1 MKQQILHFLLI
12 VILSMAY
19 PFSALGNDNRIID
32 FNYPQE
38 VSKEAL
44 ADLDNALKSGDG
56 ELTVDALVRYSI
68 AQSGISKDNMP
79 VIVKRLESTI
89 AKEKQPHIKALLY
102 YFEALVYQGYSNRYA
117 RWSNRNNPVEETPA
131 DVSEWDRYQ
140 FNKKIAELVK
150 KSLAEPEALKAVAV
164 TSLPGIIEYNEL
176 GATYVP
182 TLFEFLSMKSLEM
195 LKDNDEL
202 IDRIKTGWLNATD
215 GNSAPN
221 MYAMLRTGKGD
232 LRAAYDRYRNSEYS
246 AILLSNLSFDDN
258 KQKYAELKQ
267 YLQRFPSSIYTAQVK
282 NMIFDLEEKRV
293 NVSYPD
299 VLSSHDMITVT
310 ADVNNVD
317 TYWLNV
323 YRAPDNLRDTYRIEP
338 DMLKFVSQTP
348 VAVQGNVPFKA
359 TDIKTVLPPLP
370 YGHYVIL
377 PMLDK
382 DVKPH
387 QDVYTHQLLRVTDI
401 GNFTVSHRDYGIFNE
416 VGIIA
421 AVDITT
427 GKPLPDVTVVN
438 ELNGKI
444 GKTDS
449 DGTLNLSSLFEREL
463 RTIKGDDRFGP
474 GCYFRLLNT
483 SRGDQTTAQFYSDL
497 GVYRPGETVHWAI
510 IVYRAT
516 ATSKGNIP
524 LEGKKFKVIF
534 KDSNYKDIDTV
545 IVTSDEYGRIEGS
558 FVIPKDRMNGRF
570 HISLENGKDRIDGWS
585 VNVSEYKTPTF
596 EVTFPDARRSYV
608 AGQPVKVTGKAMA
621 YSGVPI
627 ANSEVRL
634 SLIQN
639 QWSWWWWSMR
649 NNNGKH
655 LLDTTVVTDAQG
667 NFTIEFAPD
676 LFTENKDLKPGK
688 RCWARYNYMVL
699 ATVTNDAGETHEE
712 SASFIVGTRRGIEL
726 GSENENVY
734 LNDQP
739 IKLPLK
745 YNTTDEEHPDTW
757 CMWEVMKK
765 GTKVPALTG
774 NLNTANPTI
783 DLTSLSSGEY
793 TLKIHILDAEEGEQ
807 DVDVSRDIILYRKGD
822 KTSPVKDRPL
832 WISPFGKS
840 VDKKNKGHITVGVS
854 TPEAYIYYVAST
866 TKNIISE
873 GWLNYQA
880 GMNEFTVPLPKEA
893 GADVTVSFITY
904 YGTKKWEKEVKL
916 ANPYQA
922 EALKI
927 TATSFRDKLVPGNIE
942 RWSFTLT
949 DQNGNPRP
957 GAMLLDMYD
966 KAIASIAENGWNYSP
981 YSYFGSYPS
990 FYINSMWL
998 GDNNR
1003 SYINWSQ
1010 DHLAIPK
1017 EAQAQLP
1024 RLYTYSQRPFSYT
1037 MGHGRMM
1044 MKTQSLG
1051 AARRP
1056 TNATVALGDNAVSGT
1071 VVDENGEPIIG
1082 ASVQVIG
1089 VNGGCATNFDG
1100 IFSLNCAD
1108 GATLKISY
1116 VGYETVEVQAHDGM
1130 VIELEPR
1137 GAMLEEVVVTGYQMV
1152 DKRLYTGSVESVEL
1166 AEDVQIFGASS
1177 KVRVRGA
1184 ATNDAQVNQQNLDKV
1199 ILRES
1204 DVKTALWQPMLTSDQ
1219 NGVVSLEFEA
1229 PNFNTTWNAQ
1239 AVAWDKKM
1247 IGSTWMA
1254 EVLTQKPLMVKAN
1267 MPRFLR
1273 QGDKATLAATVQNA
1287 TDEATACD
1295 AVIELFDP
1303 RTNEVYTSRNF
1314 NLTLDPM
1321 GSQAV
1326 TIDWQVPDTIAMVG
1340 FRIKAANSTFGDGE
1354 QVMVPVLTTVS
1365 PVIETQPFYVEA
1377 GEGHFE
1383 QPLPKFPKDARVTLE
1398 YCDNPVWYCVLAL
1411 PTIWDDNYEVAT
1423 RAAHSLFAL
1432 QVAQGVAKE
1441 QPQIKEAI
1449 TYWKEHNEDSTLVSM
1464 LQKNQD
1470 LKIGTLL
1477 ASPWVRDADRQTLRM
1492 SKLNELIDEA
1502 IVKKEYEKIITALKN
1517 LQMGD
1522 GGFTW
1527 FRHPFCRSDVWTTG
1541 AVLELIGETKRLGYL
1556 PDDSRLA
1563 DMVKRALSYYD
1574 SETVRLYNEAKQRNS
1589 NEPEGKFTE
1598 YAYIRSLFPE
1608 IKQTTSSANLM
1619 DKTLIYMD
1627 KNWSKGIT
1635 LKQKAYYAMTLNRN
1649 GYKET
1654 ARSIVES
1661 IRQFA
1666 IVKPNLGMYWDNL
1679 QTDYSWWEF
1688 DKVAYTSTIL
1698 QAMNE
1703 VDPRQQEIDQVRK
1716 WMLLMKQSND
1726 WGTSSLAADAVYSI
1740 LSTGSQW
1747 LERATLPTITVAGEP
1762 VNLDKMA
1769 EWLGYFRTTLSA
1781 TTAGNVVI
1789 DRTASGPA
1797 WGAVYSQFKAPM
1809 TEIKEKAI
1817 EEVSISKEYYVY
1829 AQDGSLHKTDAFKVG
1844 DKVKVRVIIKTNKD
1858 MNFVTMTDERA
1869 ACFEPVDQLSGYRSE
1884 DNTWFYQE
1892 TKDTQTNVFINGL
1905 RKGTHIIGYDVWVTN
1920 PGEFTSGI
1928 ATIQCQYA
1936 PQLSAHSAGKT
1947 ITALPKD

>member
-1 MKQQILHFLLI
+1 MKQQILHFILI
-12 VILSMAY
+12 VILSMAF
-19 PFSALGNDNRIID
+19 PFNATGNDNRIID
-32 FNYPQE
+32 FNYPQV
-38 VSKEAL
+38 VSNEAL
-44 ADLDNALKSGDG
+44 AELDIALKAGDG

-79 VIVKRLESTI
+79 EIVKRLESTI
-89 AKEKQPHIKALLY
+89 AKEKKPHIKALLY
-102 YFEALVYQGYSNRYA
+102 YFEAMVYQGYCNRYA
-117 RWSNRNNPVEETPA
+117 RRSDRNNPVEEIPA
-131 DVSEWDRYQ
+131 DVSEWDRNQ
-140 FNKKIAELVK
+140 FNKKIAELVE

-164 TSLPGIIEYNEL
+164 TSLPGIIECNEL

-182 TLFEFLSMKSLEM
+182 TLFEFLSMKSLEL

-202 IDRIKTGWLNATD
+202 IDRIKTDWLNVTD
-215 GNSAPN
+215 GHDAPN
-221 MYAMLRTGKGD
+221 IYAMVHNGKGD

-246 AILLSNLSFDDN
+246 ALLLPKLSFDDN

-282 NMIFDLEEKRV
+282 NMIFDLEEKLID
-293 NVSYPD
+293 VSYPD
-299 VLSSHDMITVT
+299 VLSSRDTITVT
-310 ADVNNVD
+310 ADVSNVG

-323 YRAPDNLRDTYRIEP
+323 YRVPDDLQYIYEYEYDK
-338 DMLKFVSQTP
+338 LKFVSQTP
-348 VAVQGNVPFKA
+348 VTVQGTVPFRA
-359 TDIKTVLPPLP
+359 SDIKTELPPLP
-370 YGHYVIL
+370 YGRYIIFPL
-377 PMLDK
+377 LDK
-382 DVKPH
+382 DERPH
-387 QDVYTHQLLRVTDI
+387 RYVNTYYKLLRVTDI
-401 GNFTVSHRDYGIFNE
+401 GNFTVSRKGKE
-416 VGIIA
+416 GIIA

-427 GKPLPDVTVVN
+427 GKPLPDVTVIN
-438 ELNGKI
+438 EHNSKI
-444 GKTDS
+444 GNTGN
-449 DGTLNLSSLFEREL
+449 DGTLNLSSKYEGDL
-463 RTIKGDDRFGP
+463 RTVKGDDRFGP
-474 GCYFRLLNT
+474 ESDYYHQIDYHSF
-483 SRGDQTTAQFYSDL
+483 DEITAKFYSDL
-497 GVYRPGETVHWAI
+497 GVYRPGETVQWAI
-510 IVYRAT
+510 IVYNAT
-516 ATSKGNIP
+516 DKGATPWGD
-524 LEGKKFKVIF
+524 EEFTVIL
-534 KDSNYKDIDTV
+534 KDPNYKDIDTV

-570 HISLENGKDRIDGWS
+570 HIYLDFSYLRSIGWP

-608 AGQPVKVTGKAMA
+608 AGQSVKVTGKAMN

-639 QWSWWWWSMR
+639 QWSWWWSMR

-655 LLDTTVVTDAQG
+655 LQDTTVVTDAQG
-667 NFTIEFAPD
+667 NFTFEFAPD
-676 LFTENKDLKPGK
+676 LFQENKDLKPGK
-688 RCWARYNYMVL
+688 RCWARYNYRVL

-712 SASFIVGTRRGIEL
+712 STSFIVGTRRGIEL
-726 GSENENVY
+726 GSESENVY

-745 YNTTDEEHPDTW
+745 YNTTDEEHPNTW
-757 CMWEVMKK
+757 CTWEVTKK
-765 GTKVPALTG
+765 GSKEPALTG
-774 NLNTANPTI
+774 NLNTADPTI
-783 DLTSLSSGEY
+783 DLTSLSSCEY

-822 KTSPVKDRPL
+822 KTSPVKDCPL
-832 WISPFGKS
+832 WISPLGKS
-840 VDKKNKGHITVGVS
+840 VDKNNKGHITVGVS

-866 TKNIISE
+866 TKDIIGE
-873 GWLNYQA
+873 GWLNYKA
-880 GMNEFTVPLPKEA
+880 GMNDFTVPLPREA

-916 ANPYQA
+916 ANTYKA

-949 DQNGNPRP
+949 DQNGKPRP

-966 KAIASIAENGWNYSP
+966 KAIASIAKNGWNYSVYSP
-981 YSYFGSYPS
+981 YGSTPS
-990 FYINSMWL
+990 FNIWPMRLDGYSR
-998 GDNNR
+998 G
-1003 SYINWSQ
+1003 STSWSQ
-1010 DHLAIPK
+1010 DPLAIPK

-1024 RLYTYSQRPFSYT
+1024 RLYTYSLRPFSYT
-1037 MGHGRMM
+1037 TGLGRQLL
-1044 MKTQSLG
+1044 KSQSLVG
-1051 AARRP
+1051 RK
-1056 TNATVALGDNAVSGT
+1056 TNATAASGNNTIYGT
-1071 VVDENGEPIIG
+1071 VVDEDGEPVIG
-1082 ASVQVIG
+1082 ATVQVIG
-1089 VNGGCATNFDG
+1089 ESKGCATNINGD
-1100 IFSLNCAD
+1100 FSINCAD
-1108 GATLKISY
+1108 GTTLRISCI
-1116 VGYETVEVQAHDGM
+1116 GYKTVVVQAFDGM
-1130 VIELEPR
+1130 VIELEET
-1137 GAMLEEVVVTGYQMV
+1137 GATLGEVVVTGYQKA
-1152 DKRLYTGSVESVEL
+1152 DKRLYTGSVKSVEL
-1166 AEDVQIFGASS
+1166 EG
-1177 KVRVRGA
+1177 GE
-1184 ATNDAQVNQQNLDKV
+1184 DAQVNQQNLDKV
-1199 ILRES
+1199 TLRES
-1204 DVKTALWQPMLTSDQ
+1204 DVKTALWMPMLTSDQ
-1219 NGVVSLEFEA
+1219 NGVVSLEFEV

-1247 IGSTWMA
+1247 VGSTWMA

-1287 TDEATACD
+1287 TEEPSACD

-1314 NLTLDPM
+1314 NLTLAPM

-1326 TIDWQVPDTIAMVG
+1326 TIDWQAPDTIAMMG

-1365 PVIETQPFYVEA
+1365 PVIETEPFYIEA
-1377 GEGHFE
+1377 AQAHYET
-1383 QPLPKFPKDARVTLE
+1383 PLPQFPKDARVTLE

-1411 PTIWDDNYEVAT
+1411 PTIFSDSYCTAT
-1423 RAAHSLFAL
+1423 HAVHSLYAL

-1449 TYWKEHNEDSTLVSM
+1449 NYWKEHNEDSTLVSM
-1464 LQKNQD
+1464 LEKNQD

-1477 ASPWVRDADRQTLRM
+1477 ASPWMRDADRQTLRM
-1492 SKLNELIDEA
+1492 SKSNELFDEA
-1502 IVKKEYEKIITALKN
+1502 IAKKEYEKIITALQT
-1517 LQMGD
+1517 LQMSD

-1527 FRHPFCRSDVWTTG
+1527 FRYPRCESNVWTTG
-1541 AVLELIGETKRLGYL
+1541 TVLELIGEIKHLGYL
-1556 PDDSRLA
+1556 PDDSRLTS
-1563 DMVKRALSYYD
+1563 MINRALAYYD
-1574 SETVRLYNEAKQRNS
+1574 SENVRLYNNYK
-1589 NEPEGKFTE
+1589 EPEGRFTE
-1598 YAYIRSLFPE
+1598 YAYTRSLFPE
-1608 IKQTTSSANLM
+1608 VKQSGASADLLK
-1619 DKTLIYMD
+1619 KTLKYMD

-1649 GYKET
+1649 GYQKT

-1666 IVKPNLGMYWDNL
+1666 IVKPSLGMYWDNL
-1679 QTDYSWWEF
+1679 QKDYGWWEF

-1703 VDPRQQEIDQVRK
+1703 VDPRKDEIDLVRK

-1726 WGTSSLAADAVYSI
+1726 WGSYSLAADAVYSI

-1747 LERATLPTITVAGEP
+1747 LERADNPTITVAGQP
-1762 VNLDKMA
+1762 IALDKMA
-1769 EWLGYFRTTLSA
+1769 QYVGYFRTTLPA
-1781 TTAGNVVI
+1781 TTTGNVVI
-1789 DRTASGPA
+1789 DRTGSGPA
-1797 WGAVYSQFKAPM
+1797 WGAVYSQFQAPM
-1809 TEIKEKAI
+1809 TQIKEKAI

-1829 AQDGSLHKTDAFKVG
+1829 AQDGTLHSATSFKVG
-1844 DKVKVRVIIKTNKD
+1844 DKVKVRVVIKTNKD
-1858 MNFVTMTDERA
+1858 MDFVTMTDERA

-1892 TKDTQTNVFINGL
+1892 TKDTQTNVFINSL

-1947 ITALPKD
+1947 ITVNQKE

>member
-12 VILSMAY
+12 VILSMAF
-19 PFSALGNDNRIID
+19 PFNASGDDYRIID

-44 ADLDNALKSGDG
+44 ADLDNALKAGDG

-79 VIVKRLESTI
+79 DIVKRLESTI

-102 YFEALVYQGYSNRYA
+102 YFEALVYKGYCKRFVRRSD
-117 RWSNRNNPVEETPA
+117 RNNPVEEMPA
-131 DVSEWDRYQ
+131 DVSEWDRNQ
-140 FNKKIAELVK
+140 FNKKIAELVE

-164 TSLPGIIEYNEL
+164 TSLPGIIECNEL

-182 TLFEFLSMKSLEM
+182 TLFEFLSIKSLE
-195 LKDNDEL
+195 LLTDNDEL
-202 IDRIKTGWLNATD
+202 IGRIKTDWLDATD
-215 GNSAPN
+215 GHAAPN
-221 MYAMLRTGKGD
+221 IYAMVQTDKGD
-232 LRAAYDRYRNSEYS
+232 FRAAYDRYRNSEYC
-246 AILLSNLSFDDN
+246 ALLLSNLSFDDK

-282 NMIFDLEEKRV
+282 NMIFDLEKKHIE
-293 NVSYPD
+293 VSYPGII
-299 VLSSHDMITVT
+299 SSRDTVTVT
-310 ADVNNVD
+310 ADVHNANN
-317 TYWLNV
+317 YWLNV
-323 YRAPDNLRDTYRIEP
+323 YRVPDELQYTYEFAY
-338 DMLKFVSQTP
+338 DKLKFVSQTP
-348 VAVQGNVPFKA
+348 VTVQGTVPFSA
-359 TDIKTVLPPLP
+359 SDVKTELPPLP
-370 YGHYVIL
+370 YGCYVIL
-377 PMLDK
+377 PLLDK
-382 DVKPH
+382 DEKPH
-387 QDVYTHQLLRVTDI
+387 RYVHTYDLLRVTDI
-401 GNFTVSHRDYGIFNE
+401 GNFTVSRKGKE
-416 VGIIA
+416 GIIA

-427 GKPLPDVTVVN
+427 GKPMPDVTVVN
-438 ELNGKI
+438 RFISKI
-444 GKTDS
+444 GRTGN
-449 DGTLNLSSLFEREL
+449 DGTLNLSSKCEGEL

-474 GCYFRLLNT
+474 STSHYYLNND
-483 SRGDQTTAQFYSDL
+483 RGYHHITAQFYSDL
-497 GVYRPGETVHWAI
+497 GVYRPGETIHWAI

-516 ATSKGNIP
+516 DKGNTP
-524 LEGKKFKVIF
+524 LGGKEFKVIF
-534 KDSNYKDIDTV
+534 KDTNHKDIDTV
-545 IVTSDEYGRIEGS
+545 IVASDEYGRIEGS

-570 HISLENGKDRIDGWS
+570 FFCLEDNNERINGWS

-608 AGQPVKVTGKAMA
+608 AGQPVKVTGKAMS

-627 ANSEVRL
+627 ANSKVRL
-634 SLIQN
+634 SLIKN
-639 QWSWWWWSMR
+639 GWSWWWSMR
-649 NNNGKH
+649 NNNGEH
-655 LLDTTVVTDAQG
+655 LLDTTVVTDTQG
-667 NFTIEFAPD
+667 NFTFEFAPD
-676 LFTENKDLKPGK
+676 LFQENKDLKPGK
-688 RCWARYNYMVL
+688 RCWASYNYMVL

-712 SASFIVGTRRGIEL
+712 STSFIVGTRRGIEL
-726 GSENENVY
+726 GSESENVY
-734 LNDQP
+734 LNGQP

-757 CMWEVMKK
+757 CTWEVTKK
-765 GTKVPALTG
+765 GSKEPALTG
-774 NLNTANPTI
+774 NLNTADPTI

-807 DVDVSRDIILYRKGD
+807 DVDVSRDIILYRKAD
-822 KTSPVKDRPL
+822 KTSPVKDCPL
-832 WISPFGKS
+832 WISPLDKS
-840 VDKKNKGHITVGVS
+840 VDKNNKGHITVGVS
-854 TPEAYIYYVAST
+854 TPAAYIYYVAST
-866 TKNIISE
+866 TKDIIDE
-873 GWLNYQA
+873 GWLNYKA
-880 GMNEFTVPLPKEA
+880 GMNDFTVPLPREA

-916 ANPYQA
+916 ENQYKA

-949 DQNGNPRP
+949 DQNGKPRP

-966 KAIASIAENGWNYSP
+966 KAIASIAENSWNYSV
-981 YSYFGSYPS
+981 YSAYGSYPP
-990 FYINSMWL
+990 FDINSMSL
-998 GDNNR
+998 GYNNTR
-1003 SYINWSQ
+1003 YINWSQ
-1010 DHLAIPK
+1010 DPLAIPK

-1024 RLYTYSQRPFSYT
+1024 KLYTYGLSPFSYVT
-1037 MGHGRMM
+1037 GRGRQLL
-1044 MKTQSLG
+1044 KSQSPG
-1051 AARRP
+1051 ASRS
-1056 TNATVALGDNAVSGT
+1056 TGNYTVSG
-1071 VVDENGEPIIG
+1071 VVLDENGEPCIG
-1082 ASVQVIG
+1082 ASVAELSNSKNG
-1089 VNGGCATNFDG
+1089 VATDFDG
-1100 IFSLNCAD
+1100 NFSLNCAY
-1108 GATLKISY
+1108 GATLIITY
-1116 VGYETVEVQAHDGM
+1116 VGYETVEVQALDGM
-1130 VIELEPR
+1130 IIELEPK
-1137 GAMLEEVVVTGYQMV
+1137 GGTLSEVVVTGYQNV
-1152 DKRLYTGSVESVEL
+1152 DKRLYTGSVKSVEL
-1166 AEDVQIFGASS
+1166 EG
-1177 KVRVRGA
+1177 GE
-1184 ATNDAQVNQQNLDKV
+1184 DAQVNQQYLDKV
-1199 ILRES
+1199 PLRES

-1219 NGVVSLEFEA
+1219 NGVVSLEFEV
-1229 PNFNTTWNAQ
+1229 PNFNTTWNTQ
-1239 AVAWDKKM
+1239 AVAWDKQM

-1273 QGDKATLAATVQNA
+1273 QGDKARLAATVQNA
-1287 TDEATACD
+1287 TDERAACD

-1303 RTNEVYTSRNF
+1303 RTNEVYATRNF

-1326 TIDWQVPDTIAMVG
+1326 TIDWQVPDTIAFVG
-1340 FRIKAANSTFGDGE
+1340 FRIKAANSSFGDGE
-1354 QVMVPVLTTVS
+1354 QVMVPVLTTIS
-1365 PVIETQPFYVEA
+1365 PVIETEPFYIEA
-1377 GEGHFE
+1377 AQGHFE

-1411 PTIWDDNYEVAT
+1411 PTIFSDEYNVAT
-1423 RAAHSLFAL
+1423 HAAHSLFAL
-1432 QVAQGVAKE
+1432 QVAQGVAKS

-1449 TYWKEHNEDSTLVSM
+1449 TYWKQHNEDSTLVSM

-1477 ASPWVRDADRQTLRM
+1477 ASPWMRDADRQTLRM
-1492 SKLNELIDEA
+1492 SKLNELFDEA
-1502 IVKKEYEKIITALKN
+1502 IVKKEYEKIITALQS

-1527 FRHPFCRSDVWTTG
+1527 FRYPGCKSNVWTTG
-1541 AVLELIGETKRLGYL
+1541 TVLQLIGEIKHLGYL
-1556 PDDSRLA
+1556 PDDGRLTS
-1563 DMVKRALSYYD
+1563 MVNRALAYYD
-1574 SETVRLYNEAKQRNS
+1574 NENVRLFNEYKKYS
-1589 NEPEGKFTE
+1589 KEPYGNFTE
-1598 YAYIRSLFPE
+1598 YAYVRSLFPE
-1608 IKQTTSSANLM
+1608 VKQQSSASADLFK
-1619 DKTLIYMD
+1619 KTVKYMD
-1627 KNWSKGIT
+1627 KNWNKGIT

-1649 GYKET
+1649 GYKKT
-1654 ARSIVES
+1654 ARSIIES

-1679 QTDYSWWEF
+1679 QTGYGWWEF

-1703 VDPRQQEIDQVRK
+1703 VDPRKDEIDLVRK

-1726 WGTSSLAADAVYSI
+1726 WGSYSLAADAVYSI

-1747 LERATLPTITVAGEP
+1747 LERGTTPTITVAGQSI
-1762 VNLDKMA
+1762 NLDKMA
-1769 EWLGYFRTTLSA
+1769 QYVGYFRTTLPAS
-1781 TTAGNVVI
+1781 TTGSVVI
-1789 DRTASGPA
+1789 DRTGSGPA
-1797 WGAVYSQFKAPM
+1797 WGAVYSQFQAPM

-1829 AQDGSLHKTDAFKVG
+1829 AQDGTLHQAESFNVG

-1858 MNFVTMTDERA
+1858 MDFVTMTDERA

-1892 TKDTQTNVFINGL
+1892 TKDTQTNVFVNSL

-1947 ITALPKD
+1947 ITVK

>member
-1 MKQQILHFLLI
+1 MKQQILQFLLI

-19 PFSALGNDNRIID
+19 PFNALGDDNRIID
-32 FNYPQE
+32 FNYPQD
-38 VSKEAL
+38 VSTEAL
-44 ADLDNALKSGDG
+44 ADLDMALKAGNG

-79 VIVKRLESTI
+79 VIVQRLESTI

-102 YFEALVYQGYSNRYA
+102 YFEAIVYQGYSNRYA
-117 RWSNRNNPVEETPA
+117 RWNNRNNPVEETPA
-131 DVSEWDRYQ
+131 DVSEWDRNQ
-140 FNKKIAELVK
+140 FNKKIAELVEQ
-150 KSLAEPEALKAVAV
+150 SLAEPEALKTVAV
-164 TSLPGIIEYNEL
+164 TSLPGIIECNEL

-182 TLFEFLSMKSLEM
+182 TLFEFLSMKSLE
-195 LKDNDEL
+195 LLTNNDEL
-202 IDRIKTGWLNATD
+202 SDRIKTDWLDATD
-215 GNSAPN
+215 GHGAPN
-221 MYAMLRTGKGD
+221 MFAMLHTGKGD
-232 LRAAYDRYRNSEYS
+232 FRAAYDRYRNSEHS
-246 AILLSNLSFDDN
+246 VMLLPKLSFDDN

-267 YLQRFPSSIYTAQVK
+267 YLQHFPSSIYTAQVK
-282 NMIFDLEEKRV
+282 NMIMDLEAKRV
-293 NVSYPD
+293 NISYPD
-299 VLSSHDMITVT
+299 VLSSREMITVT
-310 ADVNNVD
+310 ADVSNVG

-323 YRAPDNLRDTYRIEP
+323 YRAPDDLRNTYSIEP
-338 DMLKFVSQTP
+338 DKLKFVSQTP
-348 VAVQGNVPFKA
+348 VAVQGNVPFRA
-359 TDIKTVLPPLP
+359 TDIKTELPPLP
-370 YGHYVIL
+370 YGYYVIL

-382 DVKPH
+382 DERPH
-387 QDVYTHQLLRVTDI
+387 QDVSTHQLLRITDI
-401 GNFTVSHRDYGIFNE
+401 GSFSVCRKGKE
-416 VGIIA
+416 GIIA

-427 GKPLPDVTVVN
+427 GKPLPNVTVVN
-438 ELNGKI
+438 KKNREI
-444 GKTDS
+444 GNTGS
-449 DGTLNLSSLFEREL
+449 DGTLNLSSKHEGSL
-463 RTIKGDDRFGP
+463 RTIKGNDRFGP
-474 GCYFRLLNT
+474 EISFFQITEHSY
-483 SRGDQTTAQFYSDL
+483 DAITAQFYSDL
-497 GVYRPGETVHWAI
+497 GVYRPGETIQWAI
-510 IVYRAT
+510 VVYRAT
-516 ATSKGNIP
+516 DKGNTP
-524 LEGKKFKVIF
+524 WGDEEFQVIF
-534 KDSNYKDIDTV
+534 KDPNYKNIDTV
-545 IVTSDEYGRIEGS
+545 TVTSDEYGRIEGS

-570 HISLENGKDRIDGWS
+570 SIYLDFSYISSLSWPVI
-585 VNVSEYKTPTF
+585 VSEYKTPTF

-608 AGQPVKVTGKAMA
+608 AGQPVKVTGKAMS
-621 YSGVPI
+621 YSGMPI

-655 LLDTTVVTDAQG
+655 LQDTTVVTDAQG
-667 NFTIEFAPD
+667 NFTFEFAPD
-676 LFTENKDLKPGK
+676 LFQENKDLKPGK
-688 RCWARYNYMVL
+688 RCWASYNYMVL

-712 SASFIVGTRRGIEL
+712 STSFIVGTRRGIEL
-726 GSENENVY
+726 GSESENVY

-757 CMWEVMKK
+757 CTWEVMKK
-765 GTKVPALTG
+765 GSKKPALTG
-774 NLNTANPTI
+774 NLNTADPTI
-783 DLTSLSSGEY
+783 NLSSLPSGEY
-793 TLKIHILDAEEGEQ
+793 TLKIHIIDAEEGEQ
-807 DVDVSRDIILYRKGD
+807 DVDVNRDIILYRKGD
-822 KTSPVKDRPL
+822 KTSPVKDCPL

-840 VDKKNKGHITVGVS
+840 VDENNKGHITVGVS
-854 TPEAYIYYVAST
+854 TPGAYIYYVAST
-866 TKNIISE
+866 SKDVISE
-873 GWLNYQA
+873 GWLHYQA
-880 GMNEFTVPLPKEA
+880 GMNDFTLPLPKEA

-904 YGTKKWEKEVKL
+904 YGTKKWEKDVKL
-916 ANPYQA
+916 ANPYKA
-922 EALKI
+922 EAMKI

-966 KAIASIAENGWNYSP
+966 KAIASIAKNGWNYSVFSP
-981 YSYFGSYPS
+981 YGSRSS
-990 FYINSMWL
+990 FHINFMSL
-998 GDNNR
+998 DGFN
-1003 SYINWSQ
+1003 SGYTSWSQ
-1010 DHLAIPK
+1010 DHLGIPK

-1024 RLYTYSQRPFSYT
+1024 RLYTYHQRPFSYT

-1044 MKTQSLG
+1044 MKTQPMG

-1056 TNATVALGDNAVSGT
+1056 TNATEAFNSTVTGI
-1071 VVDENGEPIIG
+1071 VVDENDEPIIG
-1082 ASVQVIG
+1082 ASVQIIG
-1089 VNGGCATNFDG
+1089 ENGGCATDIDG
-1100 IFSLNCAD
+1100 IFSLTCAM

-1130 VIELEPR
+1130 VIELEPS
-1137 GAMLEEVVVTGYQMV
+1137 GAMLEEVVVTGYQKV
-1152 DKRLYTGSVESVEL
+1152 DKRLFTGSVESVEL
-1166 AEDVQIFGASS
+1166 ADSENAFGVAS
-1177 KVRVRGA
+1177 KIRVRGA
-1184 ATNDAQVNQQNLDKV
+1184 ATEDAQVNQQNLDKV
-1199 ILRES
+1199 TLRES
-1204 DVKTALWQPMLTSDQ
+1204 DVKTALWMPMLTSDQ
-1219 NGVVSLEFEA
+1219 NGVISLEFEV
-1229 PNFNTTWNAQ
+1229 PNFNTTWNTQ
-1239 AVAWDKKM
+1239 AVAWDKQM

-1287 TDEATACD
+1287 TDEAAACD

-1303 RTNEVYTSRNF
+1303 RTNEVYATRKF

-1321 GSQAV
+1321 GSEAV

-1354 QVMVPVLTTVS
+1354 QVMVPVLTTIS
-1365 PVIETQPFYVEA
+1365 PVIETEPFYVEA
-1377 GEGHFE
+1377 GQGHFE

-1411 PTIWDDNYEVAT
+1411 PTIFSDEYKVAT
-1423 RAAHSLFAL
+1423 CAAHSLFAL
-1432 QVAQGVAKE
+1432 QVAQGVAKS

-1449 TYWKEHNEDSTLVSM
+1449 TYWKQHNEDSTLVSM

-1556 PDDSRLA
+1556 PEDKRLT
-1563 DMVKRALSYYD
+1563 DMVNRALSYYD
-1574 SETVRLYNEAKQRNS
+1574 TENVRLYNEAKKN
-1589 NEPEGKFTE
+1589 NEAKTYNKEPEGKFTD

-1608 IKQTTSSANLM
+1608 VKQTTSSADLL
-1619 DKTLIYMD
+1619 KKVLIYMD

-1703 VDPRQQEIDQVRK
+1703 VDPRQQEIDQIRK

-1747 LERATLPTITVAGEP
+1747 LERGNTPSITIAGQP

-1769 EWLGYFRTTLSA
+1769 QYVGYFRTTLSA

-1829 AQDGSLHKTDAFKVG
+1829 AQDGTLHKTDDFKVG
-1844 DKVKVRVIIKTNKD
+1844 DKVKVRVVIKTNKD
-1858 MNFVTMTDERA
+1858 MDFVTMTDERA
-1869 ACFEPVDQLSGYRSE
+1869 ACFEPVDQLSGYRTE

-1892 TKDTQTNVFINGL
+1892 TKDTQTNVFINSL

-1928 ATIQCQYA
+1928 ATIQSQYA